1 MGKLQLIVDTVAGVI
16 GAVIGFLYGEVSGIF
31 IALLA
36 FMALDYITG
45 VIIAITNKRLSSEV
59 GFKGLAK
66 KLVILIF
73 TAIGHIIDYYILGD
87 GGVAMSA
94 VILFYISNEGISI
107 TENAARLGLPVPE
120 KLKEILQQLREKGDN
135 SDDD

>member
-1 MGKLQLIVDTVAGVI
+1 MGKLQLIIDTVFGVV
-16 GAVIGFLYGEVSGIF
+16 GAIIGFLYGEVNGLL

-45 VIIAITNKRLSSEV
+45 VIIAITNKRLSSEI

-73 TAIGHIIDYYILGD
+73 TAIGHIIDCYILG
-87 GGVAMSA
+87 GGATAMNA

-107 TENAARLGLPVPE
+107 TENAATLGLPVP
-120 KLKEILQQLREKGDN
+120 KKIKDILQQIKEKGDN
-135 SDDD
+135 GDDD